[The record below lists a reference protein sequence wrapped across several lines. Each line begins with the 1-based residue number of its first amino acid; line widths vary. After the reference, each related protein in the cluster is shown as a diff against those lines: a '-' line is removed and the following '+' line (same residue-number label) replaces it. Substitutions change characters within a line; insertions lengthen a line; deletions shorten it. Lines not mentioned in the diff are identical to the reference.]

1 MISSKKLDQLRATRS
16 FGIGRL
22 FLLAR
27 RDFSARL
34 AQKMAARHPDGGPH
48 PGGPHPGGPNPGGP
62 NPGGPILGGSLLPF
76 LDLEGTRSTELAR
89 RAGITKQAVA
99 KVLKELE
106 EAGLVTRTQDQSD
119 GRAQLVHFTES
130 GVDYLLQIHAAIRSI
145 ELEYEQ
151 MLGAAQL
158 QQLRA
163 SLSQLVYPPGKA
175 P

>member
-1 MISSKKLDQLRATRS
+1 MISSKKLDQLRATRN

-34 AQKMAARHPDGGPH
+34 AQKMAARHPDGGPL
-48 PGGPHPGGPNPGGP
+48 PSS
-62 NPGGPILGGSLLPF
+62 PIPGGSLLPF

-89 RAGITKQAVA
+89 RAGITKQAVT

-106 EAGLVTRTQDQSD
+106 EAGLVTRIQDQSD
-119 GRAQLVHFTES
+119 GRAQLVRFTES
-130 GVDYLLQIHAAIRSI
+130 GVEYLLQIHAAIKSI
-145 ELEYEQ
+145 EQEYEQ
-151 MLGAAQL
+151 LLGRAQL
-158 QQLRA
+158 QQLRG
-163 SLSQLVYPPGKA
+163 SLSQLVYPSGEA

>member
-1 MISSKKLDQLRATRS
+1 MISSKKLAQLRATRS

-34 AQKMAARHPDGGPH
+34 TQKMAARHPDGGPIV
-48 PGGPHPGGPNPGGP
+48 GA
-62 NPGGPILGGSLLPF
+62 SLLPF

-89 RAGITKQAVA
+89 RAGISKQAVT
-99 KVLKELE
+99 KVLKELD

-119 GRAQLVHFTES
+119 GRAQLVHFTEQ
-130 GVDYLLQIHAAIRSI
+130 GVDYLLQIHAAIKSI
-145 ELEYEQ
+145 EQEYEQ
-151 MLGAAQL
+151 LLGPDQL
-158 QQLRA
+158 QQLRS
-163 SLSQLVYPPGKA
+163 SLSRVAYPAGEA

>member
-1 MISSKKLDQLRATRS
+1 MISSKKLAQLRATRS

-34 AQKMAARHPDGGPH
+34 TQKMAARHPDGGPIV
-48 PGGPHPGGPNPGGP
+48 GA
-62 NPGGPILGGSLLPF
+62 SLLPF

-89 RAGITKQAVA
+89 RAGISKQAVT
-99 KVLKELE
+99 KVLKELD

-119 GRAQLVHFTES
+119 GRAQLVHFTEQ
-130 GVDYLLQIHAAIRSI
+130 GVDYLLQIHAAIKSI
-145 ELEYEQ
+145 EQEYEQ
-151 MLGAAQL
+151 LLGHDQL
-158 QQLRA
+158 QQLRS
-163 SLSQLVYPPGKA
+163 SLSLLAYPAGEA